1 MESGLNFVLVNYKL
15 EVKLVDR
22 VYKKLKVE
30 FVKWNNF
37 KRCIND

>member
-1 MESGLNFVLVNYKL
+1 MESGSNSVLVNYKL

-22 VYKKLKVE
+22 VHKKLKVE
-30 FVKWNNF
+30 FAKWNNF